1 MEIIIKAQCFSRE
14 ALNATAY
21 KFSGDYYISI
31 DYFDKPEEHFKV
43 SLEKKEGDLDPIIEK
58 VFRNELIDQQTRL
71 DVEGRF
77 AHIRNMIVEEA
88 FKPVS
93 K

>member
-1 MEIIIKAQCFSRE
+1 MEFVIKARCFSRE
-14 ALNATAY
+14 AINATAY
-21 KFSGDYYISI
+21 KFLGDFFLSF

-43 SLEKKEGDLDPIIEK
+43 VIEKKNGEPDSNIEK
-58 VFRNELIDQQTRL
+58 IFMNELIDQQTRL
-71 DVEGRF
+71 DIEERF